1 MPFRGTAFALLPV
14 HLSTSKLKKEN
25 LERLVAI
32 SSREICYLGTVYRG

>member
-14 HLSTSKLKKEN
+14 HLSTSKFKKEN